1 MHIKVLV
8 MAIARM
14 RQLSP
19 FAALALALTVGGC
32 GGALDALTGTSSSS
46 SSSSS
51 SSASSASCSGYVDVI
66 SSTVRSNANADAQ
79 CSLQIA
85 NADSYLS
92 AAKAACAS
100 GNTAGAAA
108 YYTQYQQVADY
119 ATGVVKTLCPGS
131 GSSSSSGPALPVT
144 TYNLFTCVTSS
155 GRLQAAACSAASSIN
170 SAQIGCTWYNAGS
183 NYGSQDA
190 CISARD
196 RLLAAN

>member
-1 MHIKVLV
+1 
-8 MAIARM
+8 MAHKRLNI
-14 RQLSP
+14 LTP
-19 FAALALALTVGGC
+19 IAALTLASAMVGC
-32 GGALDALTGTSSSS
+32 GGALDSLTGTSSSS

-131 GSSSSSGPALPVT
+131 SSSSAPTLPVT
-144 TYNLFTCVTSS
+144 TYNLFTCLTSS
-155 GRLQAAACSAASSIN
+155 GRLQAAACSTGSSIN

-183 NYGSQDA
+183 NYGSQA
-190 CISARD
+190 SCIAARD
-196 RLLAAN
+196 KLLAAN